1 MKDHESHRSYKEN
14 IHIQRDMYKNS
25 AKVYIMK
32 VTVHDIQIN
41 CPKHGKVPYTA
52 TSNPGGEVITLY
64 CPRCE
69 DEARKQHLHQNSPY
83 PLQGTSP
90 SVIES
95 CNRGD

>member
-1 MKDHESHRSYKEN
+1 
-14 IHIQRDMYKNS
+14 MYKNS
-25 AKVYIMK
+25 EKVYMK
-32 VTVHDIQIN
+32 VTVHDIHID
-41 CPKHGKVPYTA
+41 CPRHGKVPYTA
-52 TSNPGGEVITLY
+52 KPDPGGEVITLY

-69 DEARKQHLHQNSPY
+69 DEAQKQYLHPNSPY